1 MVTAGKKGTVPQ
13 PTPSAVRVGIV
24 KRCPGCGRR
33 LYDKLTDCSGVISIK
48 CPKCGQV
55 SELNMAFRKGM
66 NRR

>member
-1 MVTAGKKGTVPQ
+1 MATVSKKGTVSQSP
-13 PTPSAVRVGIV
+13 PSAVRIGIV